1 MTRDDEPLTHGDT
14 DIDALAPDESRD
26 RDTDAGHFAALPFLR
41 RDFLSDSAKL
51 GAGALALSSA
61 SGVAAAQADDG
72 QTDDGQTGDGQVD
85 QPEGLSVEVLAP
97 HATFTDD
104 VGMALGVTFEQGG
117 DEAAFV
123 RDASTIVLARVT
135 LEPGGTTG
143 WHTHPGPVV
152 VNLAEGE
159 IEVVFSHTCT
169 THTYAAG
176 EAFVD
181 PGGHEE
187 VARNPSDTQRAVAYA
202 LFLAVPDGES
212 PTTHVEPQDC

>member
-1 MTRDDEPLTHGDT
+1 MTRDDNPPTHA
-14 DIDALAPDESRD
+14 DIDAPTAESRD
-26 RDTDAGHFAALPFLR
+26 RDTDAGLSTRLPFLR

-61 SGVAAAQADDG
+61 GGVAAAQADG
-72 QTDDGQTGDGQVD
+72 QTEGGQTEGGQVD
-85 QPEGLSVEVLAP
+85 QPEGLSVDVLAP
-97 HATFTDD
+97 HATFTDE

-123 RDASTIVLARVT
+123 RDPSTVVFARVT
-135 LEPGGTTG
+135 LDPGGTTG
-143 WHTHPGPVV
+143 WHTHPGPVI

-159 IEVVFSHTCT
+159 LDVVFSHTCT

-181 PGGHEE
+181 PGGHTEI
-187 VARNPSDTQRAVAYA
+187 ATNASDTRRAVAYV
-202 LFLAVPDGES
+202 LFLAVPGGES

>member
-1 MTRDDEPLTHGDT
+1 MTRDDGPPTRTGT
-14 DIDALAPDESRD
+14 DSSD
-26 RDTDAGHFAALPFLR
+26 RDGTDRFRALPFLR

-51 GAGALALSSA
+51 GAGALALSA
-61 SGVAAAQADDG
+61 TGGAAAQADG
-72 QTDDGQTGDGQVD
+72 QTDDGQTEGGQVD
-85 QPEGLSVEVLAP
+85 QPEGASIEVLAP
-97 HATFTDD
+97 HAGFTDD
-104 VGMALGVTFEQGG
+104 VGMALGVSFEQDG
-117 DEAAFV
+117 DEAAFLP
-123 RDASTIVLARVT
+123 DASTILLARVT

-152 VNLAEGE
+152 VTLVEGE
-159 IEVVFSHTCT
+159 LDVVFAHTCT

-187 VARNPSDTQRAVAYA
+187 VARNPSDTQQAVAYA
-202 LFLAVPDGES
+202 LFLGVPDGES

>member
-1 MTRDDEPLTHGDT
+1 MTRDDSPRHTDT
-14 DIDALAPDESRD
+14 DAPTAESRD
-26 RDTDAGHFAALPFLR
+26 RDTDAGRPTRLPFLR

-61 SGVAAAQADDG
+61 GGVAAAQADGQTEGGQTEDG
-72 QTDDGQTGDGQVD
+72 QTEGGQVD
-85 QPEGLSVEVLAP
+85 QPEGLSVDVLAP
-97 HATFTDD
+97 HATFTDE

-123 RDASTIVLARVT
+123 RDPSTTVLARVT

-143 WHTHPGPVV
+143 WHTHPGPVIA
-152 VNLAEGE
+152 NLVEGE
-159 IEVVFSHTCT
+159 LDVVFSHTCT

-181 PGGHEE
+181 PGGHAEI
-187 VARNPSDTQRAVAYA
+187 ATNASDTQRAVAYV
-202 LFLAVPDGES
+202 LFLSVPDGES